1 MSHPVQDL
9 RNESVG
15 QWLPLIEYSIK
26 SGVSLSTIRRKIKS
40 NSIPYKLEKGKYLI
54 LFQGTT
60 PVWDGVA
67 DIPVKRSEQPASPK
81 NQSEDT
87 QTTIQAQK
95 HRIQQLEQ
103 ELEEMTLLLKTIEQ
117 KYGVRY

>member
-1 MSHPVQDL
+1 MSHPVQEV

-54 LFQGTT
+54 LFQGN
-60 PVWDGVA
+60 PQSWDGVT
-67 DIPVKRSEQPASPK
+67 DTSPK
-81 NQSEDT
+81 RTDT
-87 QTTIQAQK
+87 QSSPKQFANEPQRVIEAQ
-95 HRIQQLEQ
+95 RIRIEQLEQ
-103 ELEEMTLLLKTIEQ
+103 EVEELGLLLKTIEQ
-117 KYGVRY
+117 KYGIRY